1 MKKFIEK
8 MSTALNVRMES
19 YVPDSFIFAVI
30 LTLVV
35 YIMGILIAGKGP
47 FQMINFWYGGF
58 WNFLTFSM
66 QMLLILVTGFAIATT
81 PVGER
86 FLAFLGRIPKSSLS
100 AVIFTTLV
108 SGILAYIH
116 WGIGLIGS
124 ALLAREVARNSK
136 KIDFKL
142 MVAAVYVGWNIGS
155 MGISGSEPLL
165 VNTPGHFLEKQ
176 IGLIPM
182 SQTVLSSMI
191 LLPHLLSL
199 LVVLPI
205 FWWMLHPE
213 EKDLAPM
220 DPKIRERF
228 ETESQLVKIAVP
240 GSDKRTFADMLENTP
255 LLNIALAL
263 MGFSYLIY
271 WFANKGFD
279 LNLNIFNFLMLILS
293 IILHWTPKRFY
304 TAFAEGVRVSW
315 GIPLQFPFYAGIQG
329 MMAGSGLVAIIA
341 GWFIAIS
348 TPSTFHIFNYLS
360 TAIVNF
366 FIPSS
371 GGIFIVQGPIMVKAG
386 QALGVSNGAIVN
398 AFMAGEVIGNIV
410 QPFWAIP
417 LLSIA
422 GLKMKD
428 IMGFCLLSFAI
439 LSIVYIVCFSLV
451 RV

>member
-1 MKKFIEK
+1 
-8 MSTALNVRMES
+8 
-19 YVPDSFIFAVI
+19 
-30 LTLVV
+30 
-35 YIMGILIAGKGP
+35 
-47 FQMINFWYGGF
+47 
-58 WNFLTFSM
+58 
-66 QMLLILVTGFAIATT
+66 
-81 PVGER
+81 
-86 FLAFLGRIPKSSLS
+86 
-100 AVIFTTLV
+100 
-108 SGILAYIH
+108 
-116 WGIGLIGS
+116 
-124 ALLAREVARNSK
+124 
-136 KIDFKL
+136 
-142 MVAAVYVGWNIGS
+142 
-155 MGISGSEPLL
+155 
-165 VNTPGHFLEKQ
+165 
-176 IGLIPM
+176 
-182 SQTVLSSMI
+182 
-191 LLPHLLSL
+191 
-199 LVVLPI
+199 
-205 FWWMLHPE
+205 
-213 EKDLAPM
+213 
-220 DPKIRERF
+220 
-228 ETESQLVKIAVP
+228 
-240 GSDKRTFADMLENTP
+240 
-255 LLNIALAL
+255 
-263 MGFSYLIY
+263 
-271 WFANKGFD
+271 
-279 LNLNIFNFLMLILS
+279 MLILS

-348 TPSTFHIFNYLS
+348 NPSTFHIFNYLS

>member
-1 MKKFIEK
+1 MKKVVER

-19 YVPDSFIFAVI
+19 FVPDSFIFAI
-30 LTLVV
+30 LLTLVV
-35 YIMGILIAGKGP
+35 YIMGIFIAGKGP
-47 FQMINFWYGGF
+47 FQMIQFWQGGF

-66 QMLLILVTGFAIATT
+66 QMLLVLVTGFTIATT
-81 PVGER
+81 PLGEKI
-86 FLAFLGRIPKSSLS
+86 LSFLGRIPKSSLA
-100 AVIFTTLV
+100 AVIFATLV
-108 SGILAYIH
+108 SGVLAYIH

-124 ALLAREVARNSK
+124 ALLAREIARNNK

-176 IGLIPM
+176 IGLVPM
-182 SQTVLSSMI
+182 TQTVLSSML

-213 EKDLAPM
+213 EKDLPEM
-220 DPKIRERF
+220 DPRLKERF
-228 ETESQLVKIAVP
+228 ESESKLGRISGAK
-240 GSDKRTFADMLENTP
+240 GDKKTFADILENTP
-255 LLNIALAL
+255 FLNIALSL
-263 MGFSYLIY
+263 MGLSYLIY
-271 WFANKGFD
+271 WFATKGFD
-279 LNLNIFNFLMLILS
+279 LNLNIFNFLMLTVG

-304 TAFAEGVRVSW
+304 MSFAEGVKVSW

-329 MMAGSGLVAIIA
+329 MMQGSGLVAIIA

-366 FIPSS
+366 FVPSS

-386 QALGVSNGAIVN
+386 QALGVSNGAIIN

-428 IMGFCLLSFAI
+428 IMGFCLLSFVL
-439 LSIVYIVCFSLV
+439 LSIVYIVCFSFV